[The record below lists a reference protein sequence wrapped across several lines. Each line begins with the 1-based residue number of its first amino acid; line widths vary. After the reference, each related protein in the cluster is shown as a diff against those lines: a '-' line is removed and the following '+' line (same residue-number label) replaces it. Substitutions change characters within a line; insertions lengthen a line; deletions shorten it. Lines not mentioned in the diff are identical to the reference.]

1 MANYRMIL
9 VIIAI
14 AIYMIRGMES
24 AKKDELTK
32 TIYYSA
38 MIIALVIAAKRSG
51 GTEHGYRQMRNV
63 R

>member
-14 AIYMIRGMES
+14 AIYAIRGMES
-24 AKKDELTK
+24 AKKDELAK

-38 MIIALVIAAKRSG
+38 MLITIVIAAK
-51 GTEHGYRQMRNV
+51 
-63 R
+63 

>member
-38 MIIALVIAAKRSG
+38 RIIALVIAAK
-51 GTEHGYRQMRNV
+51 
-63 R
+63 

>member
-14 AIYMIRGMES
+14 EIYAIRGMES
-24 AKKDELTK
+24 AKKDELAK

-38 MIIALVIAAKRSG
+38 MLIAIVIAAK
-51 GTEHGYRQMRNV
+51 
-63 R
+63 